1 MFSYP
6 EQLSIVKQLRLKV
19 GEHRTINCPFC
30 GGHKKFTVDRL
41 ATGELLWNCFR
52 ASCTV
57 RGKYDGDRS
66 IEAAKNA
73 LATDRSVERI
83 ARNLPVPE
91 ITTHFE
97 HQSEVRQ
104 YLIKT
109 NSLDAVER
117 GLIKVRY
124 APREKRVLFYNND
137 NTGAVGRVMPSLGGF
152 GPKWISYG
160 DVSKGISVGDSDTVV
175 IVEDVPSACSISRID
190 GLTGYA
196 LLGTNLPNTLKSVLQ
211 TYTQM
216 YIVLD
221 NDASRKAL
229 AITKKLRGNIRVRI
243 TGKDPK
249 ECSTSELKQ
258 ILRIQK

>member
-1 MFSYP
+1 M
-6 EQLSIVKQLRLKV
+6 
-19 GEHRTINCPFC
+19 NCPFC

-41 ATGELLWNCFR
+41 ATGEILWNCFR

-66 IEAAKNA
+66 IEAAKNS
-73 LATDRSVERI
+73 LAKDRSVKRI

-91 ITTHFE
+91 ITTHFD
-97 HQSEVRQ
+97 HQSEVRK
-104 YLIKT
+104 YLIST
-109 NSLDAVER
+109 NSLEAVEA

-137 NTGAVGRVMPSLGGF
+137 NSGAVGRVIPALGGY

-160 DVSKGISVGDSDTVV
+160 DVSSGITVGDTDIAVA
-175 IVEDVPSACSISRID
+175 VEDVASACSVSRID
-190 GLTGYA
+190 GLTGVA
-196 LLGTNLPNTLKSVLQ
+196 LLGTNLTNILENNLQ
-211 TYTQM
+211 SYKQV

-229 AITKKLRGNIRVRI
+229 AITKKLRGDIRLRI

-258 ILRIQK
+258 ILRI

>member
-6 EQLSIVKQLRLKV
+6 EQLNIVKQLHMKV
-19 GEHRTINCPFC
+19 GEHRTMNCPFC

-41 ATGELLWNCFR
+41 ATGEILWNCFR

-66 IEAAKNA
+66 IEAAKNS
-73 LATDRSVERI
+73 LAKDRSVERI
-83 ARNLPVPE
+83 ARNLPIPE
-91 ITTHFE
+91 ITTHFD
-97 HQSEVRQ
+97 HQSEVRK
-104 YLIKT
+104 YLIST
-109 NSLDAVER
+109 NSLEAVEA

-124 APREKRVLFYNND
+124 APREKRVLFYNNV
-137 NTGAVGRVMPSLGGF
+137 NTGAVGRVIPSLGGF

-160 DVSKGISVGDSDTVV
+160 DVSEGISVGGTDIAVL
-175 IVEDVPSACSISRID
+175 VEDVPSACSVSRIA
-190 GLTGYA
+190 GLTGFA
-196 LLGTNLPNTLKSVLQ
+196 LLGTNLSNTLKSVLQ
-211 TYTQM
+211 SYAQM

-229 AITKKLRGNIRVRI
+229 AITKKLRGDIRVRM

-249 ECSTSELKQ
+249 DCTTSELKQ
-258 ILRIQK
+258 ILRIQ